1 MTSNSSTTTSGPA
14 SSSESAGSTGPANSS
29 GSALSQFLARHPGRK
44 VTVAGGHQ
52 LHVIDEGQG
61 RPVVMLH
68 GNPSW
73 AFYYR
78 NLLESLSAN
87 HRVIVPDHIGMG
99 RSDKPTDAQYEY
111 TLNRRVA
118 DLEATLDQLGVT
130 NDITL
135 VVHDWGGMIGS
146 TFATRH
152 PERIARM
159 VVLNTAGFGLPKEKM
174 FPWPLW
180 LARKTPLSSCI
191 VRGLNGFVKGTAMIG
206 TKQNRMSADVKQGYL
221 WPYDS
226 WANRRAVHRFVQDIP
241 LSPRDKT
248 WPVLQE
254 VESRLHLLNQKP
266 MFVAFGLKDFVFDR
280 HFLKGWTDRFPH
292 AEVVRYEKAG
302 HYVLEDVGP
311 DLIPKIRDFLQR
323 T

>member
-1 MTSNSSTTTSGPA
+1 MPTTVKSQSLA
-14 SSSESAGSTGPANSS
+14 DF
-29 GSALSQFLARHPGRK
+29 LSRHPGRK
-44 VTVAGGHQ
+44 LTVAGGHQ

-78 NLLESLSAN
+78 NLAEALSPSL
-87 HRVIVPDHIGMG
+87 RVIIPDHIGMG
-99 RSDKPTDAQYEY
+99 RSDKPDDSRYTY
-111 TLNRRVA
+111 TLESRVK
-118 DLEATLDQLGVT
+118 DLENVLDQLGIT

-152 PERIARM
+152 PGRIARM
-159 VVLNTAGFGLPKEKM
+159 VVLNTAGFGLPKEKP

-180 LARKTPLSSCI
+180 LSRKTPVSSLF
-191 VRGLNGFVKGTAMIG
+191 VRGFNGFVKGTAWIG
-206 TKQNRMSADVKQGYL
+206 TKQNRMSRDVKQAYL
-221 WPYDS
+221 WPYDT

-241 LSPRDKT
+241 LTTTDRA

-254 VESRLHLLNQKP
+254 VESRLHLLADKP
-266 MFVAFGLKDFVFDR
+266 MFIAFGLKDLVFDK
-280 HFLKGWTDRFPH
+280 HFLKGWTDRFPQ
-292 AEVVRYEKAG
+292 AEVQRYPNAG
-302 HYVLEDVGP
+302 HYVLEDVGTE
-311 DLIPKIRDFLQR
+311 LIPQIRNFLAR

>member
-1 MTSNSSTTTSGPA
+1 MVNPISMNAKQSNIVP
-14 SSSESAGSTGPANSS
+14 ESPLGK
-29 GSALSQFLARHPGRK
+29 FLARHPGRK
-44 VTVAGGHQ
+44 VTVSGGHQ

-78 NLLESLSAN
+78 NLLEELSGD

-99 RSDKPTDAQYEY
+99 RSDKPTDDQYDY

-118 DLEATLDQLGVT
+118 DLEETLDQLNV
-130 NDITL
+130 NDDITL

-152 PERIARM
+152 PERISRM
-159 VVLNTAGFGLPKEKM
+159 VVLNTAGFGLPQEKL
-174 FPWPLW
+174 FPWPLR
-180 LARKTPLSSCI
+180 LSRNTPISALF
-191 VRGLNGFVKGTAMIG
+191 VRGFNGFVKGTAWIG
-206 TKQNRMSADVKQGYL
+206 TKQNPMSVEVKQGYL

-226 WANRRAVHRFVQDIP
+226 WANRRSVHRFVQDIP
-241 LSPRDKT
+241 LSPKDKT

-254 VESRLHLLNQKP
+254 VESRLHLLGQKP
-266 MFVAFGLKDFVFDR
+266 MFVAFGLKDLVFDR
-280 HFLKGWTDRFPH
+280 HFLKGWVDRFPD
-292 AEVVRYEKAG
+292 AEVHRYENAG
-302 HYVLEDVGP
+302 HYVLEDVGAN
-311 DLIPKIRDFLQR
+311 LIPKIHDFLRR